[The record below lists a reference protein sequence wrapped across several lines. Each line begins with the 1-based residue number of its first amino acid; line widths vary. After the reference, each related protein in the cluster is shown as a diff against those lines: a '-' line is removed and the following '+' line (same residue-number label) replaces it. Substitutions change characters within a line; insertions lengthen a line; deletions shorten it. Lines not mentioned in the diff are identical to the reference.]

1 MTTID
6 INTIRRLLP
15 HRYPML
21 LVDRVIE
28 FIPDQSIRAVKNVT
42 MNEPYF
48 QGHFPDLPVMPGVMM
63 VEAMAQAAALL
74 FRVDENNKPS
84 DDAVYYFAGIDKARF
99 KRIVQ
104 PGDQLILDIKILRKK
119 QGIWK
124 FNGIATVD
132 GDVCCTADFMCTYK
146 DE

>member
-28 FIPDQSIRAVKNVT
+28 FIPDQSLRAIKNVT